1 MSAEIHFDFSSIQS
15 ILIIGLIILVGAYL
29 YYEIHKI
36 KVQINKID
44 QELTHIHTS
53 KLTGPQANQ
62 LINPTEVL
70 SDGHIVNQVFEESPI
85 DQSIPPDI
93 NTGGDEWNAIHH
105 LMNNFETENN
115 TDNPSDIAGGSPD
128 LKNEITDSPDLPDL
142 PDLPDETIDLPDDV
156 IDLPVSDVATEPR
169 TIMDDLNQNVNEE
182 IDDIMDDIMN
192 QHDTKI
198 IEPDYSK
205 MTVSELKK
213 ILTDK
218 NLTVSG
224 NKTKLIERIKENP

>member
-44 QELTHIHTS
+44 QELTHIHNS
-53 KLTGPQANQ
+53 KLTGSQANQ

-70 SDGHIVNQVFEESPI
+70 SEEPIANQVFEESPI
-85 DQSIPPDI
+85 DQSIPPNI

-128 LKNEITDSPDLPDL
+128 LKNEIA
-142 PDLPDETIDLPDDV
+142 DLPDETIDLPDDV
-156 IDLPVSDVATEPR
+156 IDLPVSDAPAEQR
-169 TIMDDLNQNVNEE
+169 TIMEDLNQNVEE
-182 IDDIMDDIMN
+182 IDDIMDDILN

-224 NKTKLIERIKENP
+224 NKTKLIERIKENL

>member
-53 KLTGPQANQ
+53 KLTGGHENQ

-70 SDGHIVNQVFEESPI
+70 SDGHIANQVFEESPI

-93 NTGGDEWNAIHH
+93 NTCGDEWNAIHH

-128 LKNEITDSPDLPDL
+128 LKNEITD
-142 PDLPDETIDLPDDV
+142 LPDEAIDLPDDV
-156 IDLPVSDVATEPR
+156 IDLPVSDVAAEPR

-182 IDDIMDDIMN
+182 IDDIMEDILN

>member
-53 KLTGPQANQ
+53 KLTGGHENQ

-70 SDGHIVNQVFEESPI
+70 SEEPIANQVFEESPI

-115 TDNPSDIAGGSPD
+115 TDNTDNPSDIAGGSPD
-128 LKNEITDSPDLPDL
+128 LKNEITD
-142 PDLPDETIDLPDDV
+142 LPDEAIDLPDDV
-156 IDLPVSDVATEPR
+156 IDLPVSDVAAEPR

>member
-44 QELTHIHTS
+44 QELTHIHNS
-53 KLTGPQANQ
+53 KLTGSQANQ

-70 SDGHIVNQVFEESPI
+70 SEEPIANQVFEESPI

-128 LKNEITDSPDLPDL
+128 LKNEITD
-142 PDLPDETIDLPDDV
+142 LPDETIDLPDDV
-156 IDLPVSDVATEPR
+156 IDLPVSDAPAEQR
-169 TIMDDLNQNVNEE
+169 TIMDDLNQNVEE

-224 NKTKLIERIKENP
+224 NKTKLIERIKENL

>member
-15 ILIIGLIILVGAYL
+15 ILTIGLIILVGAYL

-36 KVQINKID
+36 KFQINKID
-44 QELTHIHTS
+44 QELNMIHNS
-53 KLTGPQANQ
+53 KLQGEQINVGKDNISEGPIA
-62 LINPTEVL
+62 E
-70 SDGHIVNQVFEESPI
+70 QVFEGLGQSSP
-85 DQSIPPDI
+85 
-93 NTGGDEWNAIHH
+93 NLNKGGDEWNAIHH
-105 LMNNFETENN
+105 LMNNFEKEQDIT
-115 TDNPSDIAGGSPD
+115 NPSDM
-128 LKNEITDSPDLPDL
+128 TDTPSDLPDEVI
-142 PDLPDETIDLPDDV
+142 DSPDETIDLPD
-156 IDLPVSDVATEPR
+156 INNISSESH
-169 TIMDDLNQNVNEE
+169 TIMDDLNQNVEE
-182 IDDIMDDIMN
+182 IDDIMDDILN

-198 IEPDYSK
+198 IESDYSK

>member
-15 ILIIGLIILVGAYL
+15 ILIIGLVAIVGAYL

-36 KVQINKID
+36 KIQIDRID
-44 QELTHIHTS
+44 L
-53 KLTGPQANQ
+53 L
-62 LINPTEVL
+62 
-70 SDGHIVNQVFEESPI
+70 I
-85 DQSIPPDI
+85 DQSRDTNNIKLQNEQNEQNKQNIQNIHFSDGPVTEQAFEDNQSDRDGPDQNI
-93 NTGGDEWNAIHH
+93 ASNEWNEVHH
-105 LMNNFETENN
+105 LMNNFETNN
-115 TDNPSDIAGGSPD
+115 IPDISD
-128 LKNEITDSPDLPDL
+128 
-142 PDLPDETIDLPDDV
+142 DLPDDKPDN
-156 IDLPVSDVATEPR
+156 INDINDTRDTPDDILNIKLSEEEDINGFLSEEVS
-169 TIMDDLNQNVNEE
+169 EE

-224 NKTKLIERIKENP
+224 NKTKLIERIKENL

>member
-15 ILIIGLIILVGAYL
+15 ILTIGLIILVGAYL

-44 QELTHIHTS
+44 QELTHIHNS

-62 LINPTEVL
+62 PINPTEVL
-70 SDGHIVNQVFEESPI
+70 SEEPLANQVFEESPI

-128 LKNEITDSPDLPDL
+128 LKNEIADLPDL
-142 PDLPDETIDLPDDV
+142 PDLPDDV
-156 IDLPVSDVATEPR
+156 IDLPVSDAPAEQR
-169 TIMDDLNQNVNEE
+169 TIMDDLNQNVEE
-182 IDDIMDDIMN
+182 IDDIMDDILN

-198 IEPDYSK
+198 IESDYSK